1 MNTRKTSH
9 REKPWVKK
17 NGEEDFDVPMG
28 CHNGAEICEL
38 VGTFIVKISRIMQE
52 QSNVGL
58 YRDDGFGI
66 FRNLFQPNTEKKK
79 KNRSLKYLR
88 VIYHCNN

>member
-9 REKPWVKK
+9 REKPWMKK
-17 NGEEDFDVPMG
+17 NGEEDFDIPMG
-28 CHNGAEICEL
+28 CHNGAEICEH

-52 QSNVGL
+52 QNNVGL
-58 YRDDGFGI
+58 YRDDGLGI
-66 FRNLFQPNTEKKK
+66 FRNLFQPNIEKKK
-79 KNRSLKYLR
+79 KRSLKYLR